1 MGLGGGGLGGGGI
14 GGGGLVAA
22 RAATRMRS
30 RQQYRTMARMQRRRS
45 LVADKMGVRGDF
57 ERPGEEEAPQQE
69 AAPAAPAAA
78 PEEDYTAQLEKLA
91 DLKDKGIV
99 TAEEFEAKKKQ
110 LLGI

>member
-1 MGLGGGGLGGGGI
+1 MGLGGGGGGI

-30 RQQYRTMARMQRRRS
+30 RQQYRTMSRMQRRRS

-57 ERPGEEEAPQQE
+57 EPAEEEAPQAA
-69 AAPAAPAAA
+69 AAPAAPVAA

-91 DLKDKGIV
+91 GLRDKGVI
-99 TAEEFEAKKKQ
+99 TDEDFEAKKKQ